1 MKYVD
6 QNRTIAVICGWEI
19 SGTSPSGEPYGF
31 PASAICRSSMA
42 YETIPNYVSDLNAMQ
57 EAEDNLTGE
66 ERQRYIEQ
74 LVFRQHIWIDE
85 NKACAFAIAPQR
97 AECFLRVKGKWV
109 QG

>member
-1 MKYVD
+1 MGVSQWGVHSFRRVD
-6 QNRTIAVICGWEI
+6 ASSKRM
-19 SGTSPSGEPYGF
+19 SHGEPYGF
-31 PASAICRSSMA
+31 PAKAICRSSMA

-74 LVFRQHIWIDE
+74 LVWRQNIWIDE